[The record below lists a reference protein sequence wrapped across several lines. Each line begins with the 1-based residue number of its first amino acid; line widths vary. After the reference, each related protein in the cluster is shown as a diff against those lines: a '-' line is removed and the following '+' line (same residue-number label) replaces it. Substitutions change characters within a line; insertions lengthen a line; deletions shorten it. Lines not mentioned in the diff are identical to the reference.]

1 MLIPLDFLK
10 AECTL
15 SWEGIHGFQ
24 HWKRV
29 RNNGLRLAHFTRAR
43 TDIVELFSIF
53 HDLKRLNDDADPDH
67 GKRAAEFIRTI
78 QGYQILLADDDLE
91 LLCYACEFH
100 TSGLTEADITVQTCW
115 DADRLD
121 LGRVGIRPDKD
132 RLCTVAAKDSSIMN
146 WAYAMSR
153 AFS

>member
-15 SWEGIHGFQ
+15 SWEGVHGFR
-24 HWKRV
+24 HWQRV
-29 RNNGLRLAHFTRAR
+29 RNNGLRLANFTGASIE
-43 TDIVELFSIF
+43 IVELFSVL
-53 HDLKRLNDDADPDH
+53 HDLKRLNDDYDPDH

-78 QGYQILLADDDLE
+78 QGNRIFLAEDDLE
-91 LLCYACEFH
+91 MLCYACEFH
-100 TSGLTEADITVQTCW
+100 TAGLTEADFTVQTCW

-132 RLCTVAAKDSSIMN
+132 RLCTDAAKDPSVMN
-146 WAYAMSR
+146 WAYEMSR